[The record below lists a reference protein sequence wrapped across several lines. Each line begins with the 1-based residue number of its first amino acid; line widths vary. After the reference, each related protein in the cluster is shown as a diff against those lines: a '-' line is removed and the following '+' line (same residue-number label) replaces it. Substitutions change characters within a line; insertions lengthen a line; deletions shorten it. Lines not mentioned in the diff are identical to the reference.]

1 MLFRGKTHRWRG
13 EALFCKPQINFS
25 AFPQQPEACPGQDHG
40 ARQHQQVGLGG
51 LALRPGKII
60 LPEIRFEFLYMDV
73 VTLFVSRIL
82 GCHFLIYFM
91 LARNHTDKVTRL
103 IAM

>member
-40 ARQHQQVGLGG
+40 AHQHQQVGLGG

-60 LPEIRFEFLYMDV
+60 LPALNSFTRMW
-73 VTLFVSRIL
+73 RP
-82 GCHFLIYFM
+82 
-91 LARNHTDKVTRL
+91 RN
-103 IAM
+103 A